1 MPCVP
6 RADRQEAFRAA
17 KRAVADMLPAYWNLA
32 QKLPDAKAALMDGS
46 HISEDDFNAAVTRLK
61 GGEAPDVVLDDRF
74 VEAFTIAGNADD
86 CRAQAAAY
94 AAAGVTELA
103 LTFFGPS
110 AAADMAYIGKAFA
123 AQ

>member
-1 MPCVP
+1 
-6 RADRQEAFRAA
+6 
-17 KRAVADMLPAYWNLA
+17 MLPAYWNLA

-46 HISEDDFNAAVTRLK
+46 QIPEDDFNSAVTRLK
-61 GGEAPDVVLDDRF
+61 GGEAPDGVLDDRF

-86 CRAQAAAY
+86 CRDRAAAY

-110 AAADMAYIGKAFA
+110 AAADMAYMGKAFA
-123 AQ
+123 AT